1 MGWLGTR
8 GGHGADC
15 ACLGWPSEL
24 RDMAFSLF
32 PSQVTNNTT
41 SRHLKGSH
49 PVDYELTY
57 FLEAA
62 LQSAYVTNLKKG

>member
-1 MGWLGTR
+1 MGSLPLPGLTLTP
-8 GGHGADC
+8 AP
-15 ACLGWPSEL
+15 CLGML
-24 RDMAFSLF
+24 RQWLSLCS
-32 PSQVTNNTT
+32 PSQITNNTT

-49 PVDYELTY
+49 PLDYELTY

>member
-1 MGWLGTR
+1 MPQNSGTV
-8 GGHGADC
+8 
-15 ACLGWPSEL
+15 
-24 RDMAFSLF
+24 AFSLF
-32 PSQVTNNTT
+32 PSQVTNNNT

>member
-1 MGWLGTR
+1 MPAWADPQNLGTV
-8 GGHGADC
+8 
-15 ACLGWPSEL
+15 
-24 RDMAFSLF
+24 AFSLF
-32 PSQVTNNTT
+32 PSQVTNNTA
-41 SRHLKGSH
+41 SRHLKGSP